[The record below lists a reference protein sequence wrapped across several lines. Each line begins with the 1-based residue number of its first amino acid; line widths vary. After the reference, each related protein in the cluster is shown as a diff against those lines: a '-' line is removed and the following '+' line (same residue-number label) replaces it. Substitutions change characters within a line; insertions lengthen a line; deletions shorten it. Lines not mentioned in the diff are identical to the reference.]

1 MRKKKK
7 GKKKESGE
15 RWLLTYSDLITLL
28 MIFFVIMYSSSSI
41 NAQKYKAMSNSFQSV
56 FGGGT
61 NVIGEAGNGSGNSDA
76 DEKNEEP
83 NVIDT
88 ELVES
93 KKLENIKSEV
103 DNLINESDLKEH
115 ITTSIEDKGLIIS
128 FKDSMFFE
136 SGKADITDSMKEQL
150 DKVSK
155 LLNIMNNYIRV
166 EGHTDNVPI
175 KNNDFSSNWKLSVLR
190 ASNVVE
196 YLIDSNKISPDR
208 ISAVGY
214 GEYRPI
220 ASNEGESGR
229 SKNRRVDIV
238 ILNSKFEN
246 TENNS
251 K

>member
-61 NVIGEAGNGSGNSDA
+61 NVIGEGGNGSGNSDV
-76 DEKNEEP
+76 DEKNQEP
-83 NVIDT
+83 NVINT

-155 LLNIMNNYIRV
+155 LLNKMNNYIRV
-166 EGHTDNVPI
+166 EGHTDNIPI

-220 ASNEGESGR
+220 SSNEGESGR